1 MTEWT
6 HDHAGAALS
15 CMTMDQTPG
24 GKLTG
29 LDARLVLHKYIEQ
42 QRVKDSA
49 RATPPAPERQ
59 PTAEEV
65 SSNRSLGRGEL
76 VAMDNEHPSD
86 ERVWRAIEDA
96 RDLIR
101 THTAPRTQQ
110 RERAEAFVHEATVLL
125 GRAETEGAVFRKHGL
140 QKALA
145 AARVVRP

>member
-1 MTEWT
+1 MSWT
-6 HDHAGAALS
+6 HDEAEHARACITHRLLS
-15 CMTMDQTPG
+15 R
-24 GKLTG
+24 LTLRG
-29 LDARLVLHKYIEQ
+29 VEPIDVLREYIEQ
-42 QRVKDSA
+42 QRLQDSA

-125 GRAETEGAVFRKHGL
+125 GRAKAEGAVFRKHGL